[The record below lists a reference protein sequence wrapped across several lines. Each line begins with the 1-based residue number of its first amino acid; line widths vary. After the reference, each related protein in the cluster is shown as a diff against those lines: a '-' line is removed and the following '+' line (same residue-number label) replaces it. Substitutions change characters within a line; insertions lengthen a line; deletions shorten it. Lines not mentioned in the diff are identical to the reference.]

1 MTLELTSVALMVGA
15 AVAALAGGLRWWR
28 VAQREHY
35 LSGSAIRF
43 ARRWWLSSVSNGV
56 LLGAVLIGA
65 VGVWWWSPIGWLSLA
80 ALIVG
85 PIGLATTGTSSP
97 LRWTTRLR
105 RVAAVTGVF
114 VIGLIV
120 VAIATGQPGWSVAGA
135 AAIPLVVDLALTL
148 VAPLER
154 ALSERWVKRAAA
166 KLASSGAR
174 VVAITGSY
182 GKTTTK
188 GYLHHLLSG
197 QVSAVTT
204 PASFNNRMGLA
215 RAINEHLVPG
225 ASVFVAEMGTYG
237 KGEIAS
243 LCEFVPPDVAVITSI
258 GPVHLERFGSEKAI
272 VEAKREI
279 LANAAV
285 AILNIDHPLLAEVA
299 DQEEG
304 RLKVVRVSASNADV
318 EVSVVD
324 RTLRVDGETIGVV
337 GPDVFGS
344 NLAAAAAAAIQC
356 GVSVEEIGRRLAG
369 LPVAPHR
376 REQSTSERGFV
387 VIDDTY
393 NSNPAGA
400 RAALDL
406 LCSVPGEGRRVV
418 VTPGMVEMG
427 TRQDAENALF
437 GQAVAERASD
447 LVVVGR
453 TNRRALVEGAK
464 GGAGTVTVLSSRQEA
479 VEWVRSRLG
488 PGDAVLYENDLPD
501 HYP

>member
-1 MTLELTSVALMVGA
+1 MSLEFSSVALTFGAIVA
-15 AVAALAGGLRWWR
+15 AVAGGLRWLR

-35 LSGSAIRF
+35 VEGSVLRF
-43 ARRWWLSSVSNGV
+43 ARRWWLSSLLNMV
-56 LLGAVLIGA
+56 LLGVALVGA
-65 VGVWWWSPIGWLSLA
+65 IGVWWWAPIGWLALA
-80 ALIVG
+80 LVVG
-85 PIGLATTGTSSP
+85 PVGLSMTGTSSA
-97 LRWTTRLR
+97 LRWTARLR

-114 VIGLIV
+114 AIGMVV
-120 VAIATGQPGWSVAGA
+120 VAIATGQAGWSVAA
-135 AAIPLVVDLALTL
+135 ALAIPLVVDLALAL
-148 VAPLER
+148 LAPLER
-154 ALSERWVKRAAA
+154 AISERWVTRAAA

-188 GYLHHLLSG
+188 GYLHHLIAS

-215 RAINEHLVPG
+215 RAINEHLIPG
-225 ASVFVAEMGTYG
+225 AAVFVAEMGTYG
-237 KGEIAS
+237 KGEIAE

-258 GPVHLERFGSEKAI
+258 GPVHLERFGSEESI

-279 LANAAV
+279 LANARV
-285 AILNIDHPLLAEVA
+285 AILNVDHPLLAGVA

-304 RLKVVRVSASNADV
+304 HLKVVRVSASDVAAD
-318 EVSVVD
+318 VSVVD
-324 RTLRVDGETIGVV
+324 GILRIDGVTVGAV
-337 GPDVFGS
+337 GPEVFGS

-356 GVSVEEIGRRLAG
+356 GVGGEEIARRLPT
-369 LPVAPHR
+369 LPATPHR

-406 LCSVPGEGRRVV
+406 LFSMPGEGRRVV
-418 VTPGMVEMG
+418 VTPGMVELG
-427 TRQDAENALF
+427 TRQFSENSLF
-437 GQAVAERASD
+437 GRAAAERASD
-447 LVVVGR
+447 LLVVGT
-453 TNRRALVEGAK
+453 TNRRALVEGGR
-464 GGAGTVTVLSSRQEA
+464 GGAATVTVLSSRQEA
-479 VEWVRSRLG
+479 VEWVRSQLG